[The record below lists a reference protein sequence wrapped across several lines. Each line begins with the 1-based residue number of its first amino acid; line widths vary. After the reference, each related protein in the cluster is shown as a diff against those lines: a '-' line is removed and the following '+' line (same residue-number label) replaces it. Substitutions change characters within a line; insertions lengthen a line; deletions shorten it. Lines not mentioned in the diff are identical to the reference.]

1 MQDFCTWILHVISA
15 YISISLQFEL
25 SCEANPTNCTIIELT
40 CELLKEIWANWVKED
55 SWKKIDSSGVLH
67 FTDFLRKCQ
76 QPREQHVPA
85 RKTTFLSAPTTTEL
99 HQSGVKFKNP
109 EKGSLF
115 DIRFSNGILEIP
127 QLKIDDTTEIL
138 FRNLQA
144 FEQCHYR
151 LEYIFVSEYITF
163 VGCLVRAPNDV
174 EVLARNENLKNM
186 LNSDEA
192 VSNILWSLDKENVV
206 TKNSFSFGCLRRPE
220 VTQSVGTSGRQ
231 PWSRFISKIHG
242 LASLFLQLVFFLY
255 PLSYKRSALSF
266 NCDR

>member
-1 MQDFCTWILHVISA
+1 
-15 YISISLQFEL
+15 
-25 SCEANPTNCTIIELT
+25 
-40 CELLKEIWANWVKED
+40 
-55 SWKKIDSSGVLH
+55 
-67 FTDFLRKCQ
+67 
-76 QPREQHVPA
+76 
-85 RKTTFLSAPTTTEL
+85 
-99 HQSGVKFKNP
+99 VKFKNP

-192 VSNILWSLDKENVV
+192 VSNILYSLDKENVV

-231 PWSRFISKIHG
+231 P
-242 LASLFLQLVFFLY
+242 
-255 PLSYKRSALSF
+255 
-266 NCDR
+266 